1 MASTISINFATVDEV
16 FLSKQDP
23 TDPSGLRTISTAPQ
37 KKSVSARVLA
47 EALGGGR
54 VGGGYVQRTG
64 GLVSQ
69 MTGFLHL
76 TSVMPNEPYHAVP
89 KKYVDDHSYTRRYH
103 FVCRQNPSPSLPPP
117 AGYLT
122 SGTTIVSGFDLNTN
136 PFYFFDRTD
145 VSREAVVQYVDV
157 YRDGIL
163 QKFGA
168 DDDYEILNTVTF
180 FGGTT
185 AIKFKE
191 PFVEGTT
198 VQVNIGNVG
207 ALPLTFGVSTMSAG
221 YGLKTTMFSGDVSM
235 FVTPSS
241 FAASSLE
248 VSLTSVSDKFVSPV
262 SLSAHPLVPRAHG
275 LFRKESGYNGP
286 FEFPND
292 YFGNSV
298 GVFDNIRTFKLK
310 RLVND
315 PNRSPSFTDTR
326 QFRVEMERFNQGTST
341 DYNAVVNINLRNID
355 PDSAVNAYVLSDTRT
370 LTSFDF
376 FITDVFGA
384 APTDVYEISI
394 LVY

>member
-16 FLSKQDP
+16 FSSEPDL
-23 TDPSGLRTISTAPQ
+23 TDPAGLRTISTAPQ

-64 GLVSQ
+64 GLASQ
-69 MTGFLHL
+69 MTGFLYL
-76 TSVMPNEPYHAVP
+76 TGKMPLEPLHAVP

-103 FVCRQNPSPSLPPP
+103 FVCRQSPNPSNPSPGFLSV
-117 AGYLT
+117 
-122 SGTTIVSGFDLNTN
+122 GTRVVSGFDLNTN
-136 PFYFFDRTD
+136 PFYFFDRSD
-145 VSREAVVQYVDV
+145 ISREAVSQYVDV

-168 DDDYEILNTVTF
+168 NDDYEILNTATF

-185 AIKFKE
+185 AIRFKE

-207 ALPLTFGVSTMSAG
+207 ALPLTFGVQTMSAG
-221 YGLKTTMFSGDVSM
+221 YGLMTTSFSGDVSM

-248 VSLTSVSDKFVSPV
+248 VTLSTVPDKYVSPRT
-262 SLSAHPLVPRAHG
+262 LSAYPLMPKASG
-275 LFRKESGYNGP
+275 LFRKNQNYNGP
-286 FEFPND
+286 FEWPED
-292 YFGNSV
+292 LFGSSN
-298 GVFDNIRTFKLK
+298 GVFDNINSYKIA
-310 RLVND
+310 RLIND
-315 PNRSPSFTDTR
+315 PDRTPSDFDVR
-326 QFRVEMERFNQGTST
+326 RFRAEIQRGVMTTT
-341 DYNAVVNINLRNID
+341 DYNAVVNINFD
-355 PDSAVNAYVLSDTRT
+355 TVTTDTVNGYVLSPTRT

-376 FITDVFGA
+376 FISDVFGS
-384 APTDVYEISI
+384 APSDVYEISI
-394 LVY
+394 MVY

>member
-16 FLSKQDP
+16 FLNRQDP
-23 TDPSGLRTISTAPQ
+23 TDPAGLRTISTAPQ

-47 EALGGGR
+47 EALGGGI

-69 MTGFLHL
+69 MTGYLYLTGAMPKEPLH
-76 TSVMPNEPYHAVP
+76 AAP

-103 FVCRQNPSPSLPPP
+103 FVCRQNPTPSLPNP

-122 SGTTIVSGFDLNTN
+122 SDTTIVSGFDLNTN
-136 PFYFFDRTD
+136 PLYFFDRSD
-145 VSREAVVQYVDV
+145 VSRDAVAQYVDV

-168 DDDYEILNTVTF
+168 DDDYEILNTQTF

-185 AIKFKE
+185 AIKFRE

-248 VSLTSVSDKFVSPV
+248 VSLTSVTDKFVSPA

-275 LFRKESGYNGP
+275 LFRKQSGYTPG
-286 FEFPND
+286 EFPND
-292 YFGNSV
+292 FFGNV
-298 GVFDNIRTFKLK
+298 TGDFDNIRSFKLK
-310 RLVND
+310 SLKND

-326 QFRVEMERFNQGTST
+326 QFRVEMDRFNSSSST
-341 DYNAVVNINLRNID
+341 DYNAVVNINLLNID

>member
-16 FLSKQDP
+16 FQNEPDL
-23 TDPSGLRTISTAPQ
+23 TDPQGLRTISTAPQ

-69 MTGFLHL
+69 MTGFLYL
-76 TSVMPNEPYHAVP
+76 TGRMPSEPLHAVP

-103 FVCRQNPSPSLPPP
+103 FVCRQNPNPSNPMP
-117 AGYLT
+117 AGYLPA
-122 SGTTIVSGFDLNTN
+122 GTNVVSGFDLNTN
-136 PFYFFDRTD
+136 PFYFFDRSD
-145 VSREAVVQYVDV
+145 ISREAVAQYVDV

-168 DDDYEILNTVTF
+168 NDDYEILNTATF

-185 AIKFKE
+185 AIRFRD
-191 PFVEGTT
+191 PFREGTT

-207 ALPLTFGVSTMSAG
+207 ALPLTFGVQTVSAG
-221 YGLKTTMFSGDVSM
+221 YGLMTTTFSGDVSY

-248 VSLTSVSDKFVSPV
+248 VSLSTVGDKYVSPRT
-262 SLSAHPLVPRAHG
+262 LSAHPLVPRAMG
-275 LFRKESGYNGP
+275 LFRKEAGWVP
-286 FEFPND
+286 EDWPND
-292 YFGNSV
+292 RFGNQQ
-298 GVFDNIRTFKLK
+298 GVFSLVKGNKLV
-310 RLVND
+310 RIVND
-315 PNRSPSFTDTR
+315 PDRVSTEDNKRK
-326 QFRVEMERFNQGTST
+326 FRVFMDRGFLTDT
-341 DYNAVVNINLRNID
+341 DYNATVSINLQNLD
-355 PDSAVNAYVLSDTRT
+355 PNLAASPFVISPTRT

-376 FITDVFGA
+376 FVTDIFGDPPA
-384 APTDVYEISI
+384 DIYEISI